1 MKLQVI
7 TLQYL
12 PAICSILALFLIDS
26 FAYYVAYIL
35 TENRLPGNA
44 GILFPWFA
52 YFIMFL
58 IFYLFKRYNPSP
70 RISMG

>member
-1 MKLQVI
+1 MKLHVI
-7 TLQYL
+7 KQQHR

-26 FAYYVAYIL
+26 FAYYVAYIF
-35 TENRLPGNA
+35 TENRLPGNT

-58 IFYLFKRYNPSP
+58 ILYLFK
-70 RISMG
+70 